1 VNTKGYG
8 GRDLSKTILVHTD
21 DPVSE
26 VLQLKV
32 KGKVTRFATIRPPR
46 IRMTGAAD
54 QEIVSKVVIV
64 PEERYPFKIL
74 GAAPAKQGNIR
85 VDYVEEKTD
94 EGVRYVL
101 SVFNLRK
108 EKDRYFDTVVVKTDS
123 AVRPELKISVYGNI
137 LDTAGV
143 KKKSS

>member
-1 VNTKGYG
+1 
-8 GRDLSKTILVHTD
+8 
-21 DPVSE
+21 
-26 VLQLKV
+26 
-32 KGKVTRFATIRPPR
+32 
-46 IRMTGAAD
+46 MTGPAD

-74 GAAPAKQGNIR
+74 EAAPAKEGNIR

-108 EKDRYFDTVVVKTDS
+108 EKNRYFDTVVVKTDS
-123 AVRPELKISVYGNI
+123 DIQPELKISVYGNI
-137 LDTAGV
+137 FDTKSA